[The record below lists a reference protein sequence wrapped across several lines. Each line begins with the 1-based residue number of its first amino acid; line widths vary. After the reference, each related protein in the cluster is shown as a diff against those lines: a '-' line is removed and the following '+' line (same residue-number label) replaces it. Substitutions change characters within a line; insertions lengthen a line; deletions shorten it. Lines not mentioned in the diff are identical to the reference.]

1 MPLMTGLSGNEI
13 FCLHLKNLSPGE
25 LVIGNSVFSMGLF
38 GSLAA
43 AGRGFLGGEV
53 PQVTGVIHEG
63 RLEAYK
69 RMVVEAQ
76 RFGASGITG
85 VTNELRTFHG
95 STEFLS
101 IASCVHVQEP
111 QILAPQ
117 SLAAPLAGRD
127 LKGFNMFTT
136 SADGQEL
143 YSQLDAG
150 FTPIQFVFGN
160 VAYSV
165 GAAGGIL
172 G

>member
-1 MPLMTGLSGNEI
+1 MMNAASIYNPPRALAVIIPRTSARKDLSMPVMTGLSGNEMY
-13 FCLHLKNLSPGE
+13 CLHLKNLSPGE

-53 PQVTGVIHEG
+53 PQVTSVIHEG

-95 STEFLS
+95 STELLS

-111 QILAPQ
+111 QSLAPQ
-117 SLAAPLAGRD
+117 SLAAP
-127 LKGFNMFTT
+127 
-136 SADGQEL
+136 
-143 YSQLDAG
+143 
-150 FTPIQFVFGN
+150 
-160 VAYSV
+160 
-165 GAAGGIL
+165 
-172 G
+172 